1 MDAVKWD
8 DSNERDS
15 GLEGGGIRP
24 SAHVVYLDRYEV
36 YGAVDLLGED
46 TRNNVAEGWAG
57 WRLTDVFRLR
67 GGLMRIPL
75 GTEYATLE
83 PDLPLAGYSFTSHLD
98 GRTDFAVSIDGE
110 SRDGALYGQ
119 AAHGFGHG
127 FGLDGTER
135 TGPQTSLRLMARPAR
150 LFGGRGGFLDGF
162 YMGGAY
168 ALLGDFEDPVVLLTP
183 PGNTVFRSE
192 ELNGSRG
199 RFGHVDLGFAYGP
212 VGLGLET
219 VRGEAKN
226 VPTLAGGQLDMD
238 QMHAWTGTLA
248 VSITGEERRWERGAW
263 VAPEPLRPWGA
274 LEAALRYSNGDMDRA
289 LFDEG
294 YTTYDPS
301 TQEVRTFSAV
311 LGWRPCAGLRIA
323 FQWVKTIA
331 DDSLTVFGWPGGSRT
346 MPRAGNDDRDSSFVM
361 RFEFGF

>member
-1 MDAVKWD
+1 MKWGD
-8 DSNERDS
+8 DNARDS
-15 GLEGGGIRP
+15 GIEGGGIRP
-24 SAHVVYLDRYEV
+24 SAHLVLYEKFEA

-46 TRNNVAEGWAG
+46 TRSNVAEGWAG

-98 GRTDFAVSIDGE
+98 GRTDVAVSVDGE
-110 SRDGALYGQ
+110 SRGGALYGQ

-135 TGPQTSLRLMARPAR
+135 TAPQTSLRLMARPAR
-150 LFGGRGGFLDGF
+150 LLGGSGGFLDGF
-162 YMGGAY
+162 YVGGAY
-168 ALLGDFEDPVVLLTP
+168 ALLGDFEDPLVLLTP

-199 RFGHVDLGFAYGP
+199 RFGHVDVGWAYGP

-226 VPTLAGGQLDMD
+226 VPTLAGGELDMD
-238 QMHAWTGTLA
+238 QLTAWTGTLA
-248 VSITGEERRWERGAW
+248 VSLTGEERRWERGAW

-311 LGWRPCAGLRIA
+311 LAWRPCAGLRIA
-323 FQWVKTIA
+323 FQWVGTIA

-346 MPRAGNDDRDSSFVM
+346 MPRAGDDDRDSTFVM